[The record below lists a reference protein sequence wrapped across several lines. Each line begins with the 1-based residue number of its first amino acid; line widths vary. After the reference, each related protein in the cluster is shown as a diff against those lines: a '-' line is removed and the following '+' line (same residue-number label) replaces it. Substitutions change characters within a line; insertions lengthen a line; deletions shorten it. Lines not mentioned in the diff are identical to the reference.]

1 MEQLEI
7 TTEKDQI
14 AEMPKISRVEVIDQ
28 EGRAYV
34 NMEAK
39 HVAVSIQDQGRTLK
53 IFLL

>member
-34 NMEAK
+34 NMDAK
-39 HVAVSIQDQGRTLK
+39 HVAVSIQDQGITLK
-53 IFLL
+53 VFLL

>member
-34 NMEAK
+34 NMDAK
-39 HVAVSIQDQGRTLK
+39 HVSVSIQDQGRTLK
-53 IFLL
+53 VFLL